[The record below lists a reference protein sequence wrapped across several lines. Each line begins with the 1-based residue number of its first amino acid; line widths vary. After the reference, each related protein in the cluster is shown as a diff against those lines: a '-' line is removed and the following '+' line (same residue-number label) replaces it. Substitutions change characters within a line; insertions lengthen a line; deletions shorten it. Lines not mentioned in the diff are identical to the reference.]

1 MSIER
6 LLEGL
11 GGTDDAELED
21 TRFDLDILDDV
32 LTGLPDTDEDG
43 NPISSHLYADSIM
56 EVYGIDRDELI
67 KLLKSSGRGLRFF
80 DLSIEDMGSELVVG
94 NSMCT
99 EDDVRKDFL
108 SSLDGLED
116 IEFTVTEI
124 VDDSSDDSKS
134 ATGTAPKEPTGPIV
148 ESTTVGPDSIFGYV
162 NGDLDSFDPWAFVN
176 KVRKRKMSLH
186 TNRMVRNTDNF
197 KVCHHIVC
205 SIMGLGDK
213 PSVYVDVVEETWER
227 DTSIGDADSID
238 NYKGKM
244 TQERILS
251 RECGN
256 GQDGFNEAILVLEE
270 YKEKTLK
277 DISKGGHGGNAS
289 GDTPS
294 GSLTESK
301 ADQQKF
307 IDKFGQDVFNL
318 FNKSKDRLKNANIST
333 DILYHVK
340 NTDVDDMKNI
350 LHNLQAK
357 VVKTDGVGTDLT
369 KIQGKYNFLGSKDG
383 YDVYEPLDV
392 TASMSLGVGSGWC
405 TTGRYGHAGEVNFK
419 PSVKDARK
427 HWDEYT
433 SEGVR
438 FFYFL
443 QNGIGKYA
451 LALYPKMFEVGE
463 YIDSETYLK
472 SCNFELYNQEDN
484 LDYKGLSRI
493 PHDLIGEE
501 LIINTIVAQN
511 GLILSEDGKTLI
523 KANKSISSCT
533 IPDGVEEI
541 KDRAFA
547 SCTSLTS
554 VTIPNSVTRISVG
567 AFEGCESLTSVTIPN
582 GVTTIG
588 NYAFFD
594 CTSLT
599 SVTILNGVTTIGNYA
614 FAICTSLTSVTI
626 PNGVTTIGK
635 YAFFDCTSLTSV
647 TIPNGVTRISVGAFN
662 GCESLTSI
670 NIPDSVIDIGYMAF
684 DNCPNL
690 TVKTNNKYALEY
702 CYENDIP
709 VEPLT
714 ENLGEN
720 MKTDTFMHGE
730 VEEDIEKHD
739 TLNPK
744 LFENDEL
751 KEDVREALKR
761 VVDAFVADLRESDI
775 DLAVKDAVIVGSNVN
790 YNYTKDSDLDLH
802 IIADSS
808 KSSYPGEVLTLLYSA
823 YRSIFNK
830 NYDIT
835 IKGIPCEV
843 YVELDETGTD
853 SNGVYSLFNGWIR
866 KPEHEDVP
874 DLDEEGFNKLFG
886 EWEDRYFKLLDT
898 LGVEPGELLATGC

>member
-11 GGTDDAELED
+11 DGTDDAELED

-67 KLLKSSGRGLRFF
+67 ELLKSSGRGLRFF

-99 EDDVRKDFL
+99 EDDVRNDFL
-108 SSLDGLED
+108 ASLDGLED

-124 VDDSSDDSKS
+124 VDDSSDDSKV

-162 NGDLDSFDPWAFVN
+162 NGDLESFDPWSFVN
-176 KVRKRKMSLH
+176 KVRRRKMSLH
-186 TNRMVRNTDNF
+186 TNRMVRDTDNL

-205 SIMGLGDK
+205 SVMGLGDK

-256 GQDGFNEAILVLEE
+256 GEDGFNEAILVLEE

-277 DISKGGHGGNAS
+277 NMSSGGHGGNRGGNAS
-289 GDTPS
+289 GDTP
-294 GSLTESK
+294 GDSLTESK

-307 IDKFGQDVFNL
+307 IDKFGQGVFNL

-369 KIQGKYNFLGSKDG
+369 KIQGKYNFLGSRDG

-405 TTGRYGHAGEVNFK
+405 TTGRYEHAWDINFK
-419 PSVKDARK
+419 PSLKDARK
-427 HWDEYT
+427 HWEAYT
-433 SEGVR
+433 SRGVR

-443 QNGIGKYA
+443 KDGIGEYA
-451 LALYPKMFEVGE
+451 LALYPKVLKVKEFINNDT
-463 YIDSETYLK
+463 YIE
-472 SCNFELYNQEDN
+472 SCNFELYNQEDD

-493 PHDLIGEE
+493 PYDLIGEE
-501 LIINTIVAQN
+501 LIINKAMVQD
-511 GLILSEDGKTLI
+511 GLSMSEDGKTLLD
-523 KANKSISSCT
+523 ANKSISSCT
-533 IPDGVEEI
+533 IPNGVTSI
-541 KDRAFA
+541 DSYVFARCWSLKSIIIPDSVTTIGDYAFFG
-547 SCTSLTS
+547 CISLTS
-554 VTIPNSVTRISVG
+554 IT
-567 AFEGCESLTSVTIPN
+567 LPN
-582 GVTTIG
+582 GVTKIGEGAFNCCNSLKSIIIPDSVTTID
-588 NYAFFD
+588 NYVFND

-599 SVTILNGVTTIGNYA
+599 SVTISNGVTKIG
-614 FAICTSLTSVTI
+614 
-626 PNGVTTIGK
+626 
-635 YAFFDCTSLTSV
+635 D
-647 TIPNGVTRISVGAFN
+647 GAFEDCN
-662 GCESLTSI
+662 SLASLI
-670 NIPDSVIDIGYMAF
+670 IPDSVTEIGRFAF
-684 DNCPNL
+684 KGCPKL
-690 TVKTNNKYALEY
+690 TIKTNNKYAIDY
-702 CYENDIP
+702 CKKNDIP

-720 MKTDTFMHGE
+720 MGTDTSMHGE

-761 VVDAFVADLRESDI
+761 VVNAFVADLRESDI

-853 SNGVYSLFNGWIR
+853 SNGVYSLFSGWIR

>member
-1 MSIER
+1 MSIEK

-11 GGTDDAELED
+11 GDTDDAELED

-67 KLLKSSGRGLRFF
+67 ELLKSSGRGLRFF

-99 EDDVRKDFL
+99 EDDVRNDFL
-108 SSLDGLED
+108 ASLDGLED

-124 VDDSSDDSKS
+124 VDDSSDDIKA
-134 ATGTAPKEPTGPIV
+134 ATGTAPKEPAGPIV
-148 ESTTVGPDSIFGYV
+148 ESTTVGPDSVFGYI
-162 NGDLDSFDPWAFVN
+162 NGDLESFDPWSFVN
-176 KVRKRKMSLH
+176 KVRRRKMSLH
-186 TNRMVRNTDNF
+186 TNRMVRDTDNI

-205 SIMGLGDK
+205 SVMGLGDK

-227 DTSIGDADSID
+227 DTRIGDADSID

-251 RECGN
+251 KECGN
-256 GQDGFNEAILVLEE
+256 GENGFNEAILVLEE

-277 DISKGGHGGNAS
+277 GISSGGHGGNHDGNAS
-289 GDTPS
+289 GDISS

-301 ADQQKF
+301 EDQQKF
-307 IDKFGQDVFNL
+307 IDKFGQNVFNL

-369 KIQGKYNFLGSKDG
+369 KIQGKYNFLGSRDE

-392 TASMSLGVGSGWC
+392 IASMSLGVGSGWC

-419 PSVKDARK
+419 PSLKDARK
-427 HWDEYT
+427 HWNQYT
-433 SEGVR
+433 SKGVR

-443 QNGIGKYA
+443 KDGIGKYA
-451 LALYPKMFEVGE
+451 LALYPRVLKVKEFINNDT
-463 YIDSETYLK
+463 YIE

-484 LDYKGLSRI
+484 LDYKGLSKI
-493 PHDLIGEE
+493 PYDLIGEE
-501 LIINTIVAQN
+501 LVIHKAMMQD
-511 GLILSEDGKTLI
+511 GLIMSEDGKTLI
-523 KANKSISSCT
+523 KANESISSCT
-533 IPDGVEEI
+533 IPNSVKYIDN
-541 KDRAFA
+541 DAFA
-547 SCTSLTS
+547 RCTLLTSVNIPDSVKDIGINAFYGCTSLTS
-554 VTIPNSVTRISVG
+554 VTISEGVEEIGYQVFSGCTSLNSIIIPDSVTKIGAYAFEDCNSLKSVIIPNSVKKIDDH
-567 AFEGCESLTSVTIPN
+567 AFEGCISL
-582 GVTTIG
+582 
-588 NYAFFD
+588 A
-594 CTSLT
+594 SL
-599 SVTILNGVTTIGNYA
+599 I
-614 FAICTSLTSVTI
+614 
-626 PNGVTTIGK
+626 
-635 YAFFDCTSLTSV
+635 
-647 TIPNGVTRISVGAFN
+647 
-662 GCESLTSI
+662 
-670 NIPDSVIDIGYMAF
+670 IPDSVTSIGYRAF
-684 DNCPNL
+684 DNCPKL
-690 TVKTNNKYALEY
+690 TIKTNNKYAIDY
-702 CYENDIP
+702 CNENNIP

-720 MKTDTFMHGE
+720 METDTFMHGE

-790 YNYTKDSDLDLH
+790 YNYTEDSDLDLH

-853 SNGVYSLFNGWIR
+853 SNGVYSLFSGWIR
-866 KPEHEDVP
+866 KPEHENVP

>member
-1 MSIER
+1 MSIEK

-11 GGTDDAELED
+11 EGTDDAELED

-56 EVYGIDRDELI
+56 EVYGIDRGELI
-67 KLLKSSGRGLRFF
+67 ELLKSSGRGLRFF

-99 EDDVRKDFL
+99 EDDVRNDFL
-108 SSLDGLED
+108 ASLDGLED

-124 VDDSSDDSKS
+124 VDDSSDDSKA
-134 ATGTAPKEPTGPIV
+134 ATGTATKEPTGPLR
-148 ESTTVGPDSIFGYV
+148 ESTTVGPDSVFGYI
-162 NGDLDSFDPWAFVN
+162 NGDLESFDPWSFVN
-176 KVRKRKMSLH
+176 KVRRRKMSLH
-186 TNRMVRNTDNF
+186 TNRMVRDTDNL

-205 SIMGLGDK
+205 SVMGLGDK
-213 PSVYVDVVEETWER
+213 PSVFVDVVEETWER

-251 RECGN
+251 RDCGN
-256 GQDGFNEAILVLEE
+256 GEDGFNEAILVLEE

-277 DISKGGHGGNAS
+277 NMSSGGHGGNHGGNAS

-301 ADQQKF
+301 EDQQKF

-405 TTGRYGHAGEVNFK
+405 TTGRYGHAGEV
-419 PSVKDARK
+419 
-427 HWDEYT
+427 
-433 SEGVR
+433 
-438 FFYFL
+438 
-443 QNGIGKYA
+443 
-451 LALYPKMFEVGE
+451 
-463 YIDSETYLK
+463 
-472 SCNFELYNQEDN
+472 
-484 LDYKGLSRI
+484 
-493 PHDLIGEE
+493 
-501 LIINTIVAQN
+501 
-511 GLILSEDGKTLI
+511 
-523 KANKSISSCT
+523 
-533 IPDGVEEI
+533 
-541 KDRAFA
+541 
-547 SCTSLTS
+547 
-554 VTIPNSVTRISVG
+554 
-567 AFEGCESLTSVTIPN
+567 
-582 GVTTIG
+582 
-588 NYAFFD
+588 
-594 CTSLT
+594 
-599 SVTILNGVTTIGNYA
+599 
-614 FAICTSLTSVTI
+614 
-626 PNGVTTIGK
+626 
-635 YAFFDCTSLTSV
+635 
-647 TIPNGVTRISVGAFN
+647 
-662 GCESLTSI
+662 
-670 NIPDSVIDIGYMAF
+670 
-684 DNCPNL
+684 
-690 TVKTNNKYALEY
+690 
-702 CYENDIP
+702 
-709 VEPLT
+709 
-714 ENLGEN
+714 
-720 MKTDTFMHGE
+720 
-730 VEEDIEKHD
+730 EEDIEKHD

-790 YNYTKDSDLDLH
+790 YNYTDDSDLDLH

-808 KSSYPGEVLTLLYSA
+808 KSSYPGEILTLLYSA

-853 SNGVYSLFNGWIR
+853 SNGVYSLFSGWIR

>member
-6 LLEGL
+6 LLEEL

-67 KLLKSSGRGLRFF
+67 ELLKSSGRGLRFF

-99 EDDVRKDFL
+99 EDDVRNDFL

-124 VDDSSDDSKS
+124 VDNSSDDSKV
-134 ATGTAPKEPTGPIV
+134 ATGTASKEPTGPIV
-148 ESTTVGPDSIFGYV
+148 ESTTVGPDSVFGYV
-162 NGDLDSFDPWAFVN
+162 NGDLESFDPWSFVN

-186 TNRMVRNTDNF
+186 TNRMVRDTDNL

-205 SIMGLGDK
+205 SVMGLGDK

-227 DTSIGDADSID
+227 DTRIGDADSID

-256 GQDGFNEAILVLEE
+256 GEDGFNEAILVLEE
-270 YKEKTLK
+270 YKDKTLK
-277 DISKGGHGGNAS
+277 DISKGGHGGNHGGNAS
-289 GDTPS
+289 GDTP
-294 GSLTESK
+294 GDSLTESK
-301 ADQQKF
+301 EDQQKF
-307 IDKFGQDVFNL
+307 IDKFGQDV
-318 FNKSKDRLKNANIST
+318 
-333 DILYHVK
+333 
-340 NTDVDDMKNI
+340 
-350 LHNLQAK
+350 
-357 VVKTDGVGTDLT
+357 
-369 KIQGKYNFLGSKDG
+369 
-383 YDVYEPLDV
+383 
-392 TASMSLGVGSGWC
+392 
-405 TTGRYGHAGEVNFK
+405 
-419 PSVKDARK
+419 
-427 HWDEYT
+427 
-433 SEGVR
+433 
-438 FFYFL
+438 
-443 QNGIGKYA
+443 
-451 LALYPKMFEVGE
+451 
-463 YIDSETYLK
+463 
-472 SCNFELYNQEDN
+472 
-484 LDYKGLSRI
+484 
-493 PHDLIGEE
+493 
-501 LIINTIVAQN
+501 
-511 GLILSEDGKTLI
+511 
-523 KANKSISSCT
+523 
-533 IPDGVEEI
+533 
-541 KDRAFA
+541 
-547 SCTSLTS
+547 
-554 VTIPNSVTRISVG
+554 
-567 AFEGCESLTSVTIPN
+567 
-582 GVTTIG
+582 
-588 NYAFFD
+588 
-594 CTSLT
+594 
-599 SVTILNGVTTIGNYA
+599 
-614 FAICTSLTSVTI
+614 
-626 PNGVTTIGK
+626 
-635 YAFFDCTSLTSV
+635 
-647 TIPNGVTRISVGAFN
+647 
-662 GCESLTSI
+662 
-670 NIPDSVIDIGYMAF
+670 
-684 DNCPNL
+684 
-690 TVKTNNKYALEY
+690 
-702 CYENDIP
+702 
-709 VEPLT
+709 EPLT
-714 ENLGEN
+714 ENLEEN
-720 MKTDTFMHGE
+720 METDTFMHGE

-853 SNGVYSLFNGWIR
+853 SNGVYSLFSGWIR

>member
-11 GGTDDAELED
+11 DGTDDAELED

-67 KLLKSSGRGLRFF
+67 KLLKSSGRGLKFF
-80 DLSIEDMGSELVVG
+80 DLSIEGMGSELVVG

-99 EDDVRKDFL
+99 EDDVRNGFL

-124 VDDSSDDSKS
+124 VDDSSDDSKD

-162 NGDLDSFDPWAFVN
+162 NGDLESFDPWSFVN
-176 KVRKRKMSLH
+176 KVRRRKMSLH
-186 TNRMVRNTDNF
+186 TNRMVRDTDNL

-227 DTSIGDADSID
+227 DTRIGDADSID

-256 GQDGFNEAILVLEE
+256 GEDGFNEAILVLEE

-277 DISKGGHGGNAS
+277 DISKGNKLSEDATDSDSFDEFIKDADVLLVDDAFSFDINKWESELEEEIEKDTGNATEGGDNGTKKQS
-289 GDTPS
+289 GEKGERFSRYRLTPEN
-294 GSLTESK
+294 LDKVMERLSK
-301 ADQQKF
+301 ADFMTVEGKTSWKTRQF
-307 IDKFGQDVFNL
+307 
-318 FNKSKDRLKNANIST
+318 LK
-333 DILYHVK
+333 K
-340 NTDVDDMKNI
+340 
-350 LHNLQAK
+350 
-357 VVKTDGVGTDLT
+357 
-369 KIQGKYNFLGSKDG
+369 
-383 YDVYEPLDV
+383 
-392 TASMSLGVGSGWC
+392 
-405 TTGRYGHAGEVNFK
+405 
-419 PSVKDARK
+419 
-427 HWDEYT
+427 
-433 SEGVR
+433 
-438 FFYFL
+438 
-443 QNGIGKYA
+443 
-451 LALYPKMFEVGE
+451 
-463 YIDSETYLK
+463 
-472 SCNFELYNQEDN
+472 
-484 LDYKGLSRI
+484 
-493 PHDLIGEE
+493 
-501 LIINTIVAQN
+501 N
-511 GLILSEDGKTLI
+511 GLEFEDIKKVLRNLKPGDYVTDSIPTDKSEEGYNEAI
-523 KANKSISSCT
+523 IF
-533 IPDGVEEI
+533 I
-541 KDRAFA
+541 KD
-547 SCTSLTS
+547 
-554 VTIPNSVTRISVG
+554 
-567 AFEGCESLTSVTIPN
+567 
-582 GVTTIG
+582 TTIG
-588 NYAFFD
+588 DVGPLHLYIKLDYNMTEDSPVVVISFHQAR
-594 CTSLT
+594 
-599 SVTILNGVTTIGNYA
+599 
-614 FAICTSLTSVTI
+614 
-626 PNGVTTIGK
+626 GK
-635 YAFFDCTSLTSV
+635 IQPSQ
-647 TIPNGVTRISVGAFN
+647 
-662 GCESLTSI
+662 E
-670 NIPDSVIDIGYMAF
+670 
-684 DNCPNL
+684 
-690 TVKTNNKYALEY
+690 KT
-702 CYENDIP
+702 
-709 VEPLT
+709 
-714 ENLGEN
+714 
-720 MKTDTFMHGE
+720 E

-751 KEDVREALKR
+751 REDVREALKR

-853 SNGVYSLFNGWIR
+853 SNGVYSLFSGWIR

-886 EWEDRYFKLLDT
+886 EWEDRYFKLLNT
-898 LGVEPGELLATGC
+898 LGVEPGELLATCC